1 MENCIFCAIVSG
13 AMSSEKV
20 YEDDQTVAFMD
31 INPASLGHSLV
42 IPKQH
47 VCDLTDVDVE
57 DLKAMASTAQRVGKA
72 LVGGLGAAGVNLMLS
87 SGRAAFQSVF
97 HIHFHVIP
105 RYPDDHIR
113 LPWIPAPG
121 DPKVIADAGWSLRS
135 TLAQD

>member
-1 MENCIFCAIVSG
+1 V
-13 AMSSEKV
+13 
-20 YEDDQTVAFMD
+20 
-31 INPASLGHSLV
+31 H
-42 IPKQH
+42 
-47 VCDLTDVDVE
+47 VE

-113 LPWIPAPG
+113 LPWIPAAG
-121 DPKVIADAGWSLRS
+121 DLKAIAAVGRS
-135 TLAQD
+135 MRSALAQD